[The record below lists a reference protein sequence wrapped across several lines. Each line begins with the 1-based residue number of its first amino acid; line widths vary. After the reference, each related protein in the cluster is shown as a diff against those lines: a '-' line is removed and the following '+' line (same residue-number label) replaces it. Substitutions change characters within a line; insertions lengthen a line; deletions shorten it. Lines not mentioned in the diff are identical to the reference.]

1 MKIRKLADLK
11 RGIFRSP
18 PRIPPRESHR
28 ITITLDH
35 NAYIRLATRAHR
47 EQVSMSELAAQAV
60 KRFLSIPTFQSGT
73 QRR

>member
-35 NAYIRLATRAHR
+35 NTCIRLATRAHR
-47 EQVSMSELAAQAV
+47 EKVSMSKLAEKAV
-60 KRFLSIPTFQSGT
+60 RRFLSVST
-73 QRR
+73 